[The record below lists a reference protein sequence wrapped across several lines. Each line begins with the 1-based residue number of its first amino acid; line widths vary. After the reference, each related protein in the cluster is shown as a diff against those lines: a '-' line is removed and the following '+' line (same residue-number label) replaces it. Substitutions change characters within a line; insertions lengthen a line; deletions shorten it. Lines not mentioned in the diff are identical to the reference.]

1 MYYQVEEQDGYY
13 RIGSPENV
21 FCYLFVGSKQAALID
36 TGHGFGNLEQTVR
49 SVTDKPLVI
58 INTHGHCDHTG
69 GNAQF
74 EEVCYIG
81 EKDIALCQE
90 HSEAAM
96 RRDNAKRAENS
107 MNFETGET
115 YNGLPE
121 GFNLEEYCSRG
132 TGTLQTVSEGTVFD
146 LGGITLKIYETPGHT
161 QGGISVLYLEKNIL
175 FVGDA
180 TGMFVWLFAKE
191 TTDLTTYVEAV
202 QKMYDLNAV
211 SYIGAH
217 NPNPMKKEQLL
228 RYIRAAK
235 EVDYDAGEPFE
246 SFFGKEYEPRVCA
259 LDHMTMA
266 EMFHPDFASVVIGKD
281 KRK

>member
-146 LGGITLKIYETPGHT
+146 LGGITLKIYETPGHCL
-161 QGGISVLYLEKNIL
+161 LYTS
-175 FVGDA
+175 DA
-180 TGMFVWLFAKE
+180 ADEL
-191 TTDLTTYVEAV
+191 
-202 QKMYDLNAV
+202 
-211 SYIGAH
+211 
-217 NPNPMKKEQLL
+217 
-228 RYIRAAK
+228 
-235 EVDYDAGEPFE
+235 
-246 SFFGKEYEPRVCA
+246 
-259 LDHMTMA
+259 
-266 EMFHPDFASVVIGKD
+266 
-281 KRK
+281 

>member
-36 TGHGFGNLEQTVR
+36 TGYGFGNLEQTVR
-49 SVTDKPLVI
+49 SVTDKPVVI

-121 GFNLEEYCSRG
+121 VFNLE
-132 TGTLQTVSEGTVFD
+132 
-146 LGGITLKIYETPGHT
+146 
-161 QGGISVLYLEKNIL
+161 
-175 FVGDA
+175 
-180 TGMFVWLFAKE
+180 
-191 TTDLTTYVEAV
+191 
-202 QKMYDLNAV
+202 
-211 SYIGAH
+211 
-217 NPNPMKKEQLL
+217 
-228 RYIRAAK
+228 
-235 EVDYDAGEPFE
+235 
-246 SFFGKEYEPRVCA
+246 
-259 LDHMTMA
+259 
-266 EMFHPDFASVVIGKD
+266 
-281 KRK
+281 

>member
-36 TGHGFGNLEQTVR
+36 TGYGFGNLEQTVR
-49 SVTDKPLVI
+49 SVTDKPVVI

-107 MNFETGET
+107 MNFG
-115 YNGLPE
+115 
-121 GFNLEEYCSRG
+121 
-132 TGTLQTVSEGTVFD
+132 V
-146 LGGITLKIYETPGHT
+146 
-161 QGGISVLYLEKNIL
+161 
-175 FVGDA
+175 
-180 TGMFVWLFAKE
+180 
-191 TTDLTTYVEAV
+191 
-202 QKMYDLNAV
+202 
-211 SYIGAH
+211 
-217 NPNPMKKEQLL
+217 
-228 RYIRAAK
+228 
-235 EVDYDAGEPFE
+235 
-246 SFFGKEYEPRVCA
+246 
-259 LDHMTMA
+259 
-266 EMFHPDFASVVIGKD
+266 
-281 KRK
+281 

>member
-1 MYYQVEEQDGYY
+1 M
-13 RIGSPENV
+13 
-21 FCYLFVGSKQAALID
+21 
-36 TGHGFGNLEQTVR
+36 
-49 SVTDKPLVI
+49 
-58 INTHGHCDHTG
+58 
-69 GNAQF
+69 
-74 EEVCYIG
+74 
-81 EKDIALCQE
+81 
-90 HSEAAM
+90 
-96 RRDNAKRAENS
+96 
-107 MNFETGET
+107 
-115 YNGLPE
+115 
-121 GFNLEEYCSRG
+121 
-132 TGTLQTVSEGTVFD
+132 
-146 LGGITLKIYETPGHT
+146 
-161 QGGISVLYLEKNIL
+161 LYLEKNIL

-235 EVDYDAGEPFE
+235 EADYDAGEPFE

>member
-36 TGHGFGNLEQTVR
+36 TRHGFGNLEQTVR

-107 MNFETGET
+107 MN
-115 YNGLPE
+115 
-121 GFNLEEYCSRG
+121 
-132 TGTLQTVSEGTVFD
+132 
-146 LGGITLKIYETPGHT
+146 
-161 QGGISVLYLEKNIL
+161 
-175 FVGDA
+175 
-180 TGMFVWLFAKE
+180 
-191 TTDLTTYVEAV
+191 
-202 QKMYDLNAV
+202 
-211 SYIGAH
+211 
-217 NPNPMKKEQLL
+217 
-228 RYIRAAK
+228 
-235 EVDYDAGEPFE
+235 
-246 SFFGKEYEPRVCA
+246 
-259 LDHMTMA
+259 
-266 EMFHPDFASVVIGKD
+266 
-281 KRK
+281 